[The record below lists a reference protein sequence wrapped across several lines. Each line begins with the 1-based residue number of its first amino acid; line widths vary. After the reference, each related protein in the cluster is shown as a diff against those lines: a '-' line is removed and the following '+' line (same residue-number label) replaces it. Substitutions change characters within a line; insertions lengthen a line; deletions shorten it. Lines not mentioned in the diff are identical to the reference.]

1 METLL
6 INMLNGLSY
15 GMLLFI
21 ISMGL
26 TIIFGVM
33 GVLNFAHGS
42 FYMLGAY
49 LCLALLPHLHSFW
62 LALLVAPLLVGIL
75 GVVVEITLLRPLY
88 GRDISYQLLL
98 TFGLLLILD
107 DGVKLIWGA
116 GYHSVDPPALFNCS
130 THILGCT
137 YPVYSIFIAV
147 AGPFIALLFWYFFN
161 RTTWGKMIRAAAMDR
176 EMAAAIGIRVPTLFT
191 LVFFLGTFLA
201 GMAGVLAA
209 PLRAIGPA
217 MGDNIIIAAFIV
229 VVVGGLGSFPG
240 AFVGAMILGMVE
252 ALGIQFVPQLQMAL
266 PFVLL
271 AAILLLRPKGLF
283 GESG

>member
-6 INMLNGLSY
+6 INILNGLCY

-33 GVLNFAHGS
+33 GVHNFAHGS

-49 LCLALLPHLHSFW
+49 LCLWLASHIHSFW

-75 GVVVEITLLRPLY
+75 GAISEVTLLRPLY
-88 GRDISYQLLL
+88 GRDVSFQLLL

-107 DGVKLIWGA
+107 DAVKLIWGP
-116 GYHSVDPPALFNCS
+116 GYHSIEAPRALAG
-130 THILGCT
+130 TVQILGST
-137 YPVYSIFIAV
+137 YPVYSL
-147 AGPFIALLFWYFFN
+147 FIALLGPFTALLLWLFFHK
-161 RTTWGKMIRAAAMDR
+161 TAWGKMIRAAAMDR
-176 EMAAAIGIRVPTLFT
+176 EMASAIGINVPLLFT
-191 LVFFLGTFLA
+191 AVFFFGTFLA

-209 PLRAIGPA
+209 PLRAVGPA

-229 VVVGGLGSFPG
+229 VVVGGLGSFLG
-240 AFVGAMILGMVE
+240 AFAGAIILGLVE
-252 ALGIQFVPQLQMAL
+252 ALGVQFVPHIQMAL
-266 PFVLL
+266 PYILLALVLL
-271 AAILLLRPKGLF
+271 VRPRGLF
-283 GESG
+283 GSE

>member
-1 METLL
+1 MEAFL
-6 INMLNGLSY
+6 INIINGLSY
-15 GMLLFI
+15 GMLLFL

-49 LCLALLPHLHSFW
+49 LCLALLPYLHSFW
-62 LALLVAPLLVGIL
+62 LALLVAPLVVGIL
-75 GVVVEITLLRPLY
+75 GVLVEVTLLRPLY
-88 GRDISYQLLL
+88 GRDLSYQLLL
-98 TFGLLLILD
+98 TFGLLLIID
-107 DGVKLIWGA
+107 DGVKILWGA
-116 GYHSVDPPALFNCS
+116 GYHSVEPPAVLSGTVQLFGN
-130 THILGCT
+130 T
-137 YPVYSIFIAV
+137 YPVYSLFIAV
-147 AGPFIALLFWYFFN
+147 VGPVVAVAFWYFFN
-161 RTTWGKMIRAAAMDR
+161 RTAWGKTIRAAAMDR
-176 EMAAAIGIRVPTLFT
+176 EMAAAVGINVPLLFT
-191 LVFFLGTFLA
+191 TVFFLGTALA

-240 AFVGAMILGMVE
+240 AFVGAVVLGLVE
-252 ALGIQFVPQLQMAL
+252 ALGVQFLPRAQMAL

-283 GESG
+283 GELS

>member
-6 INMLNGLSY
+6 INVLNGFCY

-21 ISMGL
+21 ISIGL

-49 LCLALLPHLHSFW
+49 LCFQVVYSLHSFW
-62 LALLVAPLLVGIL
+62 LGLLIAPFLVGLL
-75 GVVVEITLLRPLY
+75 GLATEAAFLRPLY
-88 GRDISYQLLL
+88 GRDVSYQLLL
-98 TFGLLLILD
+98 TFGILLILD

-116 GYHSVDPPALFNCS
+116 GYHSVEPPRLLAG
-130 THILGCT
+130 TIPILGNT
-137 YPVYSIFIAV
+137 YPIYSVFIAIL
-147 AGPFIALLFWYFFN
+147 GPITALALWLFFHK
-161 RTTWGKMIRAAAMDR
+161 TSWGKMIRAAAMDR
-176 EMAAAIGIRVPTLFT
+176 EMASAIGINVPLLFT
-191 LVFFLGTFLA
+191 TVFFLGTFLA

-229 VVVGGLGSFPG
+229 VVVGGLGNFTG
-240 AFVGAMILGMVE
+240 AFIGAIILGLMD
-252 ALGIQFVPQLQMAL
+252 ALGIQFVPQIQMAL
-266 PFVLL
+266 PYLILALVLL
-271 AAILLLRPKGLF
+271 VRPKGLF
-283 GESG
+283 GSE

>member
-1 METLL
+1 MDTFL
-6 INMLNGLSY
+6 INLVNGLSY

-21 ISMGL
+21 ISLGL

-49 LCLALLPHLHSFW
+49 LCLALLPLVHSFW
-62 LALLVAPLLVGIL
+62 VALLLAPLLVGLL
-75 GVVVEITLLRPLY
+75 GVMVEVTMLRPLY

-98 TFGLLLILD
+98 TFGLLLIID
-107 DGVKLIWGA
+107 DGVKILWGA
-116 GYHSVDPPALFNCS
+116 GYHSVDPPPALAGTVQLF
-130 THILGCT
+130 GCT
-137 YPVYSIFIAV
+137 YPVYSLFITIL
-147 AGPFIALLFWYFFN
+147 GPLVALLFWYLFK
-161 RTTWGKMIRAAAMDR
+161 RTPWGRMIRAAAMDR
-176 EMAAAIGIRVPTLFT
+176 EMASSVGINVPLLFT
-191 LVFFLGTFLA
+191 TVFFAGTALA

-240 AFVGAMILGMVE
+240 AFVGAMVLGMVE
-252 ALGIQFVPQLQMAL
+252 AFGVEFLPRAQMAL

-271 AAILLLRPKGLF
+271 AVILLLRPKGLF
-283 GESG
+283 GELS